1 MRNPSVGDRVQIL
14 RVPGVADLDLAT
26 RLREPQV
33 IERIDGESIY
43 VEGWDYAVRAEDLAV
58 APMQRFED
66 VEHIIRSLPMTWKPA
81 VLKLLVETCG
91 DAINCPVQFVEGV
104 VTEQTR
110 REKEAKRGG

>member
-43 VEGWDYAVRAEDLAV
+43 VEGWDYAVRAEDLAP
-58 APMQRFED
+58 APLQSFSD
-66 VEHIIRSLPMTWKPA
+66 LEHIIRSLPVTWKPA
-81 VLKLLVETCG
+81 VLKLLVENCT
-91 DAINCPVQFVEGV
+91 DAINCPVQFVERV
-104 VTEQTR
+104 VTEQTE
-110 REKEAKRGG
+110 REKRERRKA